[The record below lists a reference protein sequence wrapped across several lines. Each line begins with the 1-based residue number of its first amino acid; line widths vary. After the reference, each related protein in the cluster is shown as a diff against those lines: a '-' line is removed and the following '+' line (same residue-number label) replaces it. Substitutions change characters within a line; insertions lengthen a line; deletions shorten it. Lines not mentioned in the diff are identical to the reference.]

1 VPKFGLGRVGD
12 RPRLSLGRDENRPRL
27 GFSSY
32 LDAFSEAQL
41 SSFSRLGEWALAFIV
56 LF

>member
-32 LDAFSEAQL
+32 LDAFSEA
-41 SSFSRLGEWALAFIV
+41 
-56 LF
+56 

>member
-1 VPKFGLGRVGD
+1 MPKFGLGRVGD

-32 LDAFSEAQL
+32 LDAFSEA
-41 SSFSRLGEWALAFIV
+41 
-56 LF
+56 